1 MATATS
7 RSSLAPAVAK
17 RMAAAAQ
24 GFLDSLSANQ
34 RQAAMFPFA
43 GDERYVWAYT
53 PVSRNGLMLR
63 AMTPPQRTAAFA
75 LMETAYSGT
84 GFQTAREIIALETI
98 LHEWEEMTN
107 EPSRW
112 PRDAEQYWFSV
123 FGTPGSKEPW
133 GWRAGGHH
141 IGLHLTIVDGDLLS
155 QMPLFFG
162 ANPAEVRHGPNKG
175 TRTLPFE
182 EDGARA
188 LLRALNAEQRKIAV
202 VDPVAPADILTH
214 NYRTAERGQ
223 PLKGL
228 ACARMTGDQ
237 RELFLKLVRH
247 YVGRAQEDLARN
259 QWRKFESDGLDAATF
274 AWAGPDEKGKGHY
287 YSIVGPRFMI
297 EYDNT
302 QNGANHI
309 HSVLREFDGDW
320 GEDLL
325 AAHYKAAHPA
335 RS

>member
-1 MATATS
+1 MATATN
-7 RSSLAPAVAK
+7 RTSLAPAVAE
-17 RMAAAAQ
+17 RMADAAQ
-24 GFLDSLSANQ
+24 RLLDSLSPNQ

-43 GDERYVWAYT
+43 GEERYVWNYT

-63 AMTPPQRTAAFA
+63 AMTPAQRTAAFA
-75 LMETAYSGT
+75 LMETGYSKT
-84 GFQTAREIIALETI
+84 GYKTARDIVALENV
-98 LHEWEEMTN
+98 LGEWEAMTN

-123 FGTPGSKEPW
+123 FGTPGGKAPW

-141 IGLHLTIVDGDLLS
+141 IGLHLTIVDGELIS

-162 ANPAEVRHGPNKG
+162 ANPAEIRHGPQKG
-175 TRTLPFE
+175 TRTLPLE

-188 LLRALNAEQRKIAV
+188 LLRALDAGQRGVAI
-202 VDPVAPADILTH
+202 VDPVAPADIQTH
-214 NYRTAERGQ
+214 NYRTAERSQ
-223 PLKGL
+223 PLNGL
-228 ACARMTGDQ
+228 AYERMNADQ
-237 RELFLKLVRH
+237 RELFVKLVRH
-247 YVGRAQEDLARN
+247 YVERAQEDLARN
-259 QWRKFESDGLDAATF
+259 QWRKFESDGFAAATF

-309 HSVLREFDGDW
+309 HSVLREFDG
-320 GEDLL
+320 
-325 AAHYKAAHPA
+325 
-335 RS
+335 